1 MKVQYIYNTWQYS
14 LTNPPPSPWVQKLK
28 KAPVIIRGKG
38 ISFE

>member
-1 MKVQYIYNTWQYS
+1 MAIQLNK
-14 LTNPPPSPWVQKLK
+14 PPPSPWVQKLK